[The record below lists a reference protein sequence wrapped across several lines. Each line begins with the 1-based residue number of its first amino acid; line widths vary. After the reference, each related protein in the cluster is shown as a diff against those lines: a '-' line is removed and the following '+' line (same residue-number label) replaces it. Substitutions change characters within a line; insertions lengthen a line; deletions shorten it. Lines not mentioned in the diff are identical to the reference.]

1 MAEVA
6 EVAEVAVE
14 GAPNGNKVT
23 EAFNSQ
29 VGGSPRSIE
38 RQNNGSSS
46 HGSSSIR
53 EVNANGKNTRE
64 SLDRAREEDAKRKK
78 IAPPGPNASAEER
91 AQYELERKKVA
102 KYKED
107 KLKARRDHARMIL
120 ESHAQAKRRALLG
133 KQSEFLTTLEFRNT
147 LPDLPFDTKFLH
159 YPYERERYVRE
170 HVILKI

>member
-6 EVAEVAVE
+6 VA
-14 GAPNGNKVT
+14 GAPNGNEVS
-23 EAFNSQ
+23 EASKSQ
-29 VGGSPRSIE
+29 LVGSPRSKE
-38 RQNNGSSS
+38 RQANGTSS
-46 HGSSSIR
+46 HGSSSSR
-53 EVNANGKNTRE
+53 EVNENGKSTRE
-64 SLDRAREEDAKRKK
+64 NSDRAREEAAKRKK
-78 IAPPGPNASAEER
+78 LTPPGPNAKAEER
-91 AQYELERKKVA
+91 ARYELERKKVA

-159 YPYERERYVRE
+159 YPYERERYV
-170 HVILKI
+170 IKDI